1 MEDLDQ
7 NTEPREDTTWEPK
20 SLSLMVKHPSRITVS
35 NTKLQLKVGVL
46 RQPCP
51 KTVLSLPWFLQ
62 HSIGQSWCSS
72 RVSNDFLRISFG
84 YSSYPLHDV
93 SLFYSSHI
101 SSVHVQKPSTFASE
115 PLDERHLFSVDNVF
129 ISLHPVLWCSSYSVS
144 SSSCTSRFL
153 QFLFHVV
160 LFSSLLPQDLLIS
173 VLLDLFV
180 RFGGISLGTYRTL
193 CVFGN
198 VPTLTI
204 KLDRLMIVSN
214 QAFSAG
220 FCMYH

>member
-115 PLDERHLFSVDNVF
+115 PLDERHLISVDNVF

-160 LFSSLLPQDLLIS
+160 LFSSLLSPTSRFTHFCVVRPLCSFWRDLI
-173 VLLDLFV
+173 
-180 RFGGISLGTYRTL
+180 
-193 CVFGN
+193 GN
-198 VPTLTI
+198 VQDSMCVWERT
-204 KLDRLMIVSN
+204 KAYY
-214 QAFSAG
+214 QA
-220 FCMYH
+220 